1 MMKSFTKNEKNDA
14 KEREIGESEE
24 SFNCFIFQKI
34 RLTLIHDKQIDLNQ
48 FKDKNWKF
56 YWKNAI
62 YSPRTEH

>member
-24 SFNCFIFQKI
+24 SFNCFIFPKI
-34 RLTLIHDKQIDLNQ
+34 RLTLIHDKQINLNQ

-56 YWKNAI
+56 Y
-62 YSPRTEH
+62 